1 MKLDILAF
9 GAHPDDV
16 ELACSGTLA
25 KHQAMGHKTGVID
38 LTRGELGT
46 RGLAELRDKE
56 AAAAAQI
63 LGLAIRENLG
73 FKDGFFLNDENHRF
87 KVIEVIRTYQPDI
100 VLTNAPSDRHPDHG
114 KGYQL
119 VSDSCFLAGLNKI
132 ITKVDGISQQAWRPK
147 LVLHYIQDKYFKPD
161 VVIDIS
167 DFFETRMKSI
177 LAYQSQFHNP
187 SSGEPETYISK
198 PEFLDSLK
206 TRQAEW
212 GRLIG
217 VKYAEGFLFSRITGI
232 NSLTSLI

>member
-1 MKLDILAF
+1 M
-9 GAHPDDV
+9 
-16 ELACSGTLA
+16 
-25 KHQAMGHKTGVID
+25 
-38 LTRGELGT
+38 
-46 RGLAELRDKE
+46 
-56 AAAAAQI
+56 
-63 LGLAIRENLG
+63 
-73 FKDGFFLNDENHRF
+73 
-87 KVIEVIRTYQPDI
+87 
-100 VLTNAPSDRHPDHG
+100 
-114 KGYQL
+114 
-119 VSDSCFLAGLNKI
+119 FLAGLSKI
-132 ITKVDGISQQAWRPK
+132 ITKANGQLQQAWRPK

-167 DFFETRMKSI
+167 DFFETRMNSI

-232 NSLTSLI
+232 SSLTSLI

>member
-25 KHQAMGHKTGVID
+25 KHKAMGHKTGVID
-38 LTRGELGT
+38 LTHGELGT
-46 RGLAELRDKE
+46 RGSAELRDKE
-56 AAAAAQI
+56 AAAAGQI
-63 LGLAIRENLG
+63 LGLAIRKNLE
-73 FKDGFFLNDENHRF
+73 FKDGFFLNDENHRL

-100 VLTNAPSDRHPDHG
+100 VITNAPSDRHPDHG
-114 KGYQL
+114 RGYQL
-119 VSDSCFLAGLNKI
+119 VNDSCFLAGLKKI
-132 ITKVDGISQQAWRPK
+132 VTMADGKVQEAWRPR
-147 LVLHYIQDKYFKPD
+147 LVLHYIQDRYFKPD
-161 VVIDIS
+161 IVTDIS
-167 DFFETRMKSI
+167 DFFDIRMKSI

-187 SSGEPETYISK
+187 SSGEPETYISR

-212 GRLIG
+212 GRLIV

-232 NSLTSLI
+232 NNLSSLI

>member
-9 GAHPDDV
+9 GAHHDDV

-25 KHQAMGHKTGVID
+25 KQKALGQRTGVVD

-46 RGLAELRDKE
+46 RGSAELRDKE
-56 AAAAAQI
+56 AAAAAEI
-63 LGLAIRENLG
+63 LGLDVRKNLG
-73 FKDGFFLNDENHRF
+73 FKDGFFLNDENHRLR
-87 KVIEVIRTYQPDI
+87 VIEVIRTYQPDI

-114 KGYQL
+114 RGYQL
-119 VSDSCFLAGLNKI
+119 VNDACFLAGLSKI
-132 ITKVDGISQQAWRPK
+132 ITKANGQLQQAWRPK

-167 DFFETRMKSI
+167 DFFETRMNSI

-232 NSLTSLI
+232 SSLTSLI